1 MRKNGLTAGKS
12 LFGGIHLIRR
22 TIALYVLG
30 VLGTLAFVGYQLA
43 NGQESFDAWSLS
55 QGIHRGQKTAP
66 VPLNLKGKNPDLV
79 YLGSYIVNGQGGC
92 NQCHTCPSFKS
103 GLNPYKLGGKALGST
118 DPTNTVNYLA
128 GGTPFPNS
136 IVSPNLT
143 PDSSGNPGGLTFQE
157 FQSAM
162 QDGELSS
169 GHILQVMP
177 WPVFR
182 KMDVQKDIRA
192 IYEYL
197 SAIPTATPGHCTGS
211 ASDQ

>member
-1 MRKNGLTAGKS
+1 MQKPGVMAGKFM
-12 LFGGIHLIRR
+12 LEGIRLIRR
-22 TIALYVLG
+22 PIAVSVLG
-30 VLGTLAFVGYQLA
+30 VVGTLAFVGYQLA
-43 NGQESFDAWSLS
+43 NAQETFDAWSLS
-55 QGIHRGQKTAP
+55 QGIHRGKKTAP

-79 YLGSYIVNGQGGC
+79 YLGSYIVNAQGGC
-92 NQCHTCPSFKS
+92 NQCHTCPSFKP
-103 GLNPYKLGGKALGST
+103 GLDPYKIGGKALGST

-143 PDSSGNPGGLTFQE
+143 PDSSGNPGGLTFNE
-157 FQSAM
+157 FATAM
-162 QDGELSS
+162 QDGELPT

-182 KMDVQKDIRA
+182 NMDVQKDIRA

-197 SAIPTATPGHCTGS
+197 SAIPPALPGKCTAP
-211 ASDQ
+211 ASDK